1 MNTPWFGV
9 AVAAVVVLVLCFAWW
24 RSKTRI
30 ARRLARRI
38 RDLSP
43 EEMPTFF
50 DREILLY
57 MRPEGPEVLEL
68 AARHLD
74 REGGQLKDLAS
85 LVRSTALLARSTPT
99 GIRAGIEPGTF
110 DPGPPGSAEQRL
122 ALAEAFHI
130 HAQALTVLG
139 KRAPEF
145 EEVFR
150 TFALQDWLFA
160 AMLRAEGPRHL
171 AALSDDVEEL
181 CQWAS
186 RTASIEPAA
195 LELYFE
201 LREIVRVLDQ
211 LARLPGAEDR
221 ALFLGQALT
230 RLLAVQEN
238 LKRHS
243 QDGISF
249 GAQVVYPA
257 LESIR
262 QLLATS
268 LRDIRQRAQL
278 SLVLRSR
285 VLTTERRAVLVLDVR
300 NDGQGHAENI
310 TIEARGPENSL
321 RVIEPRQYVK
331 RLLRDQ
337 SARVEFAV
345 EPRASDRVRVSFSI
359 TYDDLERQGQVR
371 ELADVVELRHE
382 RQPREFR
389 LLRPNPYV
397 VGRPL
402 TEEDVFIGRTD
413 IFERLDASLHG
424 AHQDNVVVLIGQRR
438 MGKTS
443 ILRRLGHHLGDDY
456 LPVLIDLQGMLGRGE
471 ATFLHEIA
479 LTICDE
485 LSEVGIAIED
495 PEIESF
501 KADPGSAFR
510 RGFLRQAIR
519 LLGLRRL
526 LLVFDEFEVLEER
539 IARGDLDRQVL
550 PYFRSLMQHERRVSF
565 IFAGTHRLEELTGD
579 YWGVLFN
586 LAVYLQVGHLPERE
600 VERLFVEPTEGF
612 FEIDPLALEKAWR
625 ITGGHPHFSQ
635 LLARGLVEHRN
646 QKQLGYVTVSEI
658 GTIASQIVEQQHLHI
673 TYLWEEASRSER
685 LLLLALTSLLDQ
697 DGTATLATAHRY
709 LVGRRVETGD
719 LPAAAR
725 ALTGRE
731 ILAES
736 GGQLTFRMELL
747 RRWIERHRDL
757 ESMMLSEPGG
767 FQREPSREIS
777 RPERF
782 DE

>member
-1 MNTPWFGV
+1 MSWPWAAAFL
-9 AVAAVVVLVLCFAWW
+9 VAAVLAGYGVWR
-24 RSKTRI
+24 RSKTAV
-30 ARRLARRI
+30 ARRLARRV
-38 RDLSP
+38 RELQPS
-43 EEMPTFF
+43 EMPSFF
-50 DREILLY
+50 DREILRYLP
-57 MRPEGPEVLEL
+57 PEGPDALEL
-68 AARHLD
+68 AARHLE
-74 REGGQLKDLAS
+74 REGGDRKDLAALMS
-85 LVRSTALLARSTPT
+85 STAMLVRSTPS

-110 DPGPPGSAEQRL
+110 DPGPPSSAEDRL
-122 ALAEAFHI
+122 ALAEAFHV

-139 KRAPEF
+139 KRSPEF

-186 RTASIEPAA
+186 RTATIEPAA

-230 RLLAVQEN
+230 RLLSVQEG
-238 LKRHS
+238 LKRHG
-243 QDGISF
+243 DGGISF
-249 GAQVVYPA
+249 GTQVVYPA

-285 VLTTERRAVLVLDVR
+285 VLTAERQAVLVLDLR

-310 TIEARGPENSL
+310 TIEARGPEGSL

-345 EPRASDRVRVSFSI
+345 EARASDRVRVSFSI

-371 ELADVVELRHE
+371 ELADVVELRRE
-382 RQPREFR
+382 RKPQEFR

-402 TEEDVFIGRTD
+402 TEEDVFIGRAD

-443 ILRRLGHHLGDDY
+443 ILRRLGPHLGDSY

-471 ATFLHEIA
+471 APFLHEIA
-479 LTICDE
+479 VTICDE
-485 LSEVGIAIED
+485 LNEVGLAIDD
-495 PEIESF
+495 PDYASF
-501 KADPGSAFR
+501 QADPGSAFR
-510 RGFLRQAIR
+510 RGFLRQACR
-519 LLGLRRL
+519 LLGDRRL

-539 IARGDLDRQVL
+539 IAGGDLDRKVL
-550 PYFRSLMQHERRVSF
+550 PYFRSLMQHERQVSF

-586 LAVYLQVGHLPERE
+586 LAVYLQVGHLPEQE
-600 VERLFVEPTEGF
+600 VERLFVEPTEGY
-612 FEIDPLALEKAWR
+612 FEIDPLALEKTWR

-646 QKQLGYVTVSEI
+646 REQLSYVTVGEI
-658 GTIASQIVEQQHLHI
+658 GTIASQVVEQQQLHI
-673 TYLWEEASRSER
+673 TYLWDEASRSER
-685 LLLLALTSLLDQ
+685 LLLLAIAALLEQ

-709 LVGRRVETGD
+709 LVGRRIEPGD
-719 LPAAAR
+719 LPAAGR
-725 ALTGRE
+725 SLVGRE
-731 ILAES
+731 ILVES
-736 GGQLTFRMELL
+736 GGQLRFRMELL
-747 RRWIERHRDL
+747 RRWLERHRDL

-767 FQREPSREIS
+767 FQREPTRETP